1 MSPSPNLSNV
11 ARPPEPDAFAV
22 ILAGGGG
29 TRLWPASRRKRP
41 KQLLHLGGGES
52 LLEAAVRRARAL
64 FGEGRTLIVTAAD
77 QEEQIRRELPDL
89 PPGDIVV
96 EPEPRNTAAAVGLG
110 AAEAYRRRGPGA
122 LLAVLPADPHIGDE
136 AAFAAAIRTAL
147 VHASETIVTIGL
159 QPTHAETGFGY
170 IRRGAAVAGSAD
182 TFQVDAFVEKPTRE
196 VAESYVA
203 SGAYLWNSGMFF
215 LSAGRMLEE
224 ARRHLPA
231 LGAVLDEAVAAG
243 DFRAAVHA
251 GYAKAPKISI
261 DHGIMEKASGL
272 RVVPGSFGWSDLGSW
287 SALRELGEHFRTRD
301 AAGNVLIGDV
311 LVKDGADNIIVSDPG
326 APFVGVVGVRDLVV
340 VATADGVLVI
350 PRERAQDVRH
360 VVDALKAQQR
370 HELLDRAPQPVAVA
384 APTAARGASAPAAGR
399 VRSAARRAGR

>member
-1 MSPSPNLSNV
+1 MTFQTNLS
-11 ARPPEPDAFAV
+11 ASQKMPEAEAFAV

-64 FGEGRTLIVTAAD
+64 FGEGHTLVVTAAD

-147 VHASETIVTIGL
+147 SHAGEAIVTIGL
-159 QPTHAETGFGY
+159 QPTHPETGFGY
-170 IRRGAAVAGSAD
+170 IRRGAAVAGSSD
-182 TFQVDAFVEKPTRE
+182 TFAVDAFVEKPTRE

-231 LGAVLDEAVAAG
+231 LGAILDAAIAAG
-243 DFRAAVHA
+243 DFRAAVQA
-251 GYAKAPKISI
+251 SYGKAPKISI
-261 DHGIMEKASGL
+261 DHGIMEKAGGL
-272 RVVPGSFGWSDLGSW
+272 RVVPGAFGWNDVGSW
-287 SALRELGEHFRTRD
+287 AAVPALRTPD
-301 AAGNVLIGDV
+301 ARGNVVIGDAT
-311 LVKDGADNIIVSDPG
+311 LIEGDGNIVVADDG
-326 APFVGVVGVRDLVV
+326 APFVSVLGVRDLVV
-340 VATADGVLVI
+340 VATRDAILVI
-350 PRERAQDVRH
+350 PKDRAQDVKRI
-360 VVDALKAQQR
+360 V
-370 HELLDRAPQPVAVA
+370 EAV
-384 APTAARGASAPAAGR
+384 GQAGR
-399 VRSAARRAGR
+399 RDLL